1 SDESGYESDDEWYKF
16 ILGINMLDPTYKTPQ
31 LQIKMYYKIPEDE
44 TQGYTQEQLMVIWR
58 EITNSIR
65 VREGF

>member
-1 SDESGYESDDEWYKF
+1 
-16 ILGINMLDPTYKTPQ
+16 MLDPTDKTPQ